1 MYDKI
6 LLINNLSLPE
16 DINKNIL
23 VEYKYSMLEKKY
35 KSVHEDM
42 VKYLQYYIWLNKKM
56 NKKDK
61 TNDSLLKTIKEFD
74 YYKPN
79 TSVS

>member
-1 MYDKI
+1 MYEKV

-16 DINKNIL
+16 DLNKIIL
-23 VEYKYSMLEKKY
+23 IEYKYKMLEPKY
-35 KSVHEDM
+35 KSVHDNM

-61 TNDSLLKTIKEFD
+61 CNDSLLKTIKEFD
-74 YYKPN
+74 YYN
-79 TSVS
+79 TTVS

>member
-1 MYDKI
+1 MYEKI
-6 LLINNLSLPE
+6 LLIKNLNLPE
-16 DINKNIL
+16 DINNIIYID
-23 VEYKYSMLEKKY
+23 YKYNMLEKKY
-35 KSVHEDM
+35 KVEHNNM

-61 TNDSLLKTIKEFD
+61 TNISLIKTIKEFD